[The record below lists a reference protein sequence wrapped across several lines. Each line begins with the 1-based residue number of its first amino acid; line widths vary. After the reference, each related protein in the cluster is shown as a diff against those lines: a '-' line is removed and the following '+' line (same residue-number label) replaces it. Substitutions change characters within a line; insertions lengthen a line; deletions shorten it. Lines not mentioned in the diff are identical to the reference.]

1 MWNGSVPFAWFRS
14 CMHSFCEEM
23 EVPRKD
29 SSVSWSWSHF
39 VVRDFFFFCWCFFCG
54 CQIYVNGIC
63 WDWQVC
69 AVWDIAWLQVLF
81 AGWFLCLQV
90 LRFSFTLVFPFGV
103 VSFQI
108 DVCVISNANR
118 DDVCLI
124 NESFWCS
131 LLQSKSKQTLLRY
144 YEKSRPNF
152 FPLCYDSIV
161 SIN

>member
-1 MWNGSVPFAWFRS
+1 MAQFLLLGLDLACIHSVRKWKFRG
-14 CMHSFCEEM
+14 
-23 EVPRKD
+23 KI
-29 SSVSWSWSHF
+29 
-39 VVRDFFFFCWCFFCG
+39 VVWVGLDLILWWGIFFFFCWCFFCG

-90 LRFSFTLVFPFGV
+90 LLFSFTLVFPFGV